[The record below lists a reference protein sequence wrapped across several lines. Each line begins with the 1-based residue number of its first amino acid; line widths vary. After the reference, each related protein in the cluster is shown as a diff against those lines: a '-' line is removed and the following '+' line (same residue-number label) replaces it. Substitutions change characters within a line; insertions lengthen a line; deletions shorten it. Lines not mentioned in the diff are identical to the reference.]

1 MFGFSGRVVANLL
14 SFVGVS
20 VTFLISIGF
29 EYLVTLVTTEGIFV
43 TVSVVAAYADLVAVE
58 RLRVAIN
65 DPFNC
70 TLLGHFRGSPFLYCF
85 FYNKVLFVNSFLTRL
100 AH

>member
-1 MFGFSGRVVANLL
+1 MANLL

-29 EYLVTLVTTEGIFV
+29 EYLVTLVTTEGVFV
-43 TVSVVAAYADLVAVE
+43 TVSVVAAFADLVAVE

-65 DPFNC
+65 DLSNWYTTRAIY
-70 TLLGHFRGSPFLYCF
+70 TLPLLDSEE
-85 FYNKVLFVNSFLTRL
+85 
-100 AH
+100 